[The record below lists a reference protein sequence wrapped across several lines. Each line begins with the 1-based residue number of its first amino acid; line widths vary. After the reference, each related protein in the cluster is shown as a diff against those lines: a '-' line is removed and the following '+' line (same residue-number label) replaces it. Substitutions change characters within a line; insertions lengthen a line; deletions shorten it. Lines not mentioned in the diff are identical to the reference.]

1 MGNDF
6 YLYPM
11 YFFPLIMMNLVNP
24 FSQAHN
30 IAMKKTTILCIMVL
44 TILVSTLT
52 GCGSS
57 SGFRTYK
64 ADGDI
69 SFKYMLF
76 SPNEKRNMP
85 LVLTFH
91 GFGDTENVSGCR
103 IASELAA
110 PENQKPRPCFVLAP
124 VMEDSIYL
132 SLSEREKTY
141 RKLKEIIDD
150 LIDSGKVDGARIYI
164 AGNSFGGLASIEFTE
179 MYPDSVACAL
189 VLCPALTYSQNSVRN
204 LNFIKDVPLTFA
216 HATNDNVIPVTVSRN
231 AVSTLK
237 ALGARDVSLIEF
249 SNEEMANAGAVYG
262 YHQAD
267 LAVMANDDIMKWMF
281 EKIKNDSK

>member
-1 MGNDF
+1 
-6 YLYPM
+6 
-11 YFFPLIMMNLVNP
+11 MNLVN
-24 FSQAHN
+24 SISLAHN
-30 IAMKKTTILCIMVL
+30 IAMKKSTILNL
-44 TILVSTLT
+44 ILLSIFLFALT
-52 GCGSS
+52 GCGNA
-57 SGFRTYK
+57 SGFKTYK
-64 ADGDI
+64 AYGDI

-103 IASELAA
+103 IASEIAE
-110 PENQKPRPCFVLAP
+110 PENQKTRPCFVLAP

-141 RKLKEIIDD
+141 RELKEIIDD
-150 LIDSGKVDGARIYI
+150 LIASGKVDGDRIYI
-164 AGNSFGGLASIEFTE
+164 AGNSFGGLASIEFAE
-179 MYPDSVACAL
+179 MYPESVACAL

-204 LNFIKDVPLTFA
+204 LSLIKDIPITFA

-237 ALGARDVSLIEF
+237 ALGAGDVSLIEF
-249 SNEEMANAGAVYG
+249 SNEEMADAGAVYG

-267 LAVMANDDIMKWMF
+267 LAVMADDTLMKWMF
-281 EKIKNDSK
+281 EKARNK